1 MSWKALII
9 GDLHWTGHQP
19 VARKDDLRA
28 TLWEKLRECWGI
40 AEKHQVDAIIQT
52 GDLTHTP
59 HLTLPVLAGL
69 VGVLRRFAPVPI
81 YSVPGN
87 HDALSPAT
95 VGRTPFGFL
104 RELDLI
110 RDVADRPIYLGGTPP
125 IYITGRAY
133 DADVDSAPEWY
144 AVQEPKIPRQLRES
158 CAPSLIHIHVAHG
171 MLVDHPRPSRHTLLR
186 DLELVEHLPDVLIT
200 GHDHLGYG
208 IKRVGRTLC
217 INPGA
222 LVRLTAAVEE
232 MERPVQVALMEIHQG
247 KIEAQLIPLESAR
260 PGREVL
266 SREHLEA
273 QAARE
278 ARREEFLELLA
289 AETQEQVLSLEEMIR
304 DIARRERIPAEV
316 RDSALELI
324 AKAQEEVAAR

>member
-19 VARKDDLRA
+19 VARTDNLRETLRA
-28 TLWEKLRECWGI
+28 KLLECW
-40 AEKHQVDAIIQT
+40 ALAKDHEVNAIIQT

-59 HLTLPVLAGL
+59 HLTLPVLADL
-69 VGVLRRFAPVPI
+69 AALLMVAPAPV
-81 YSVPGN
+81 YTVSGN
-87 HDALSPAT
+87 HDALSPET

-104 RELDLI
+104 RHLDLI
-110 RDVADRPIYLGGTPP
+110 KDVAEDPLLIGSTPP
-125 IYITGRAY
+125 VYLSGRAY
-133 DADVDSAPEWY
+133 DADVDSSPEWY
-144 AVQEPKIPRQLRES
+144 AARVPDEARS
-158 CAPSLIHIHVAHG
+158 FAPGVVHIHVTHG

-186 DLELVEHLPDVLIT
+186 DLERVEHLPDVLVT

-247 KIEAQLIPLESAR
+247 KIEARLIPLESAR

-273 QAARE
+273 QAALE

>member
-19 VARKDDLRA
+19 VARTDNLRETLRA
-28 TLWEKLRECWGI
+28 KLLECW
-40 AEKHQVDAIIQT
+40 ALAKDHEVDAIIQT

-59 HLTLPVLAGL
+59 HLTLPVLADLAVLLGL
-69 VGVLRRFAPVPI
+69 APAPVYTI
-81 YSVPGN
+81 PGN
-87 HDALSPAT
+87 HDALSPEA
-95 VGRTPFGFL
+95 VGRTPYGFL
-104 RELDLI
+104 RQLDLI
-110 RDVADRPIYLGGTPP
+110 KDVAEESIIIGSTPP
-125 IYITGRAY
+125 VYLSGRAY
-133 DADVDSAPEWY
+133 DADVDASPEWY
-144 AVQEPKIPRQLRES
+144 AARVPDETRS
-158 CAPSLIHIHVAHG
+158 FAPGVVHIHVAHG
-171 MLVDHPRPSRHTLLR
+171 MLVEAARPSRHTLVR
-186 DLELVEHLPDVLIT
+186 DLAAVEHLPDVLIT

-208 IKRVGRTLC
+208 AKWVSSGTLC

-232 MERPVQVALMEIHQG
+232 MERTVQVALLEIERDRIDA
-247 KIEAQLIPLESAR
+247 KLIPLQSAK
-260 PGREVL
+260 PASEVL

-304 DIARRERIPAEV
+304 DLARRERIPAEV
-316 RDSALELI
+316 RDTALELI
-324 AKAQEEVAAR
+324 ARAQEEVAAR